1 MNENTSKLVATV
13 IADIVGAGEHS
24 HKSAT
29 LGAQLSRH
37 VSELFAA
44 VNGSDAGFIEVFG
57 NGRPSKAADF
67 IPGTLATG
75 VKAKTDRMKDAERV
89 KSILHVLKQRLYEA
103 RALRKAGGMP
113 AKDESVQAA
122 LKRYKAP
129 KAAAPAAESAKGAA
143 PATGAVII
151 PADASMDEVAEALS
165 VWVAKHGAAATGFA
179 TKLKDFLPI
188 SVTRSKKAA

>member
-1 MNENTSKLVATV
+1 MNENTTKLVAAV
-13 IADIVGAGEHS
+13 VSDIVGAGDHT
-24 HKSAT
+24 HKGAT

-129 KAAAPAAESAKGAA
+129 KAATPAAESAAPAA
-143 PATGAVII
+143 PATGVVI

-165 VWVAKHGAAATGFA
+165 LWVAKHGAAAAGLA
-179 TKLKDFLPI
+179 SKLKDFLPI

>member
-1 MNENTSKLVATV
+1 MNENTSKLVAAV
-13 IADIVGAGEHS
+13 VSDIVGAGEHS

-44 VNGSDAGFIEVFG
+44 VNGTDAGFIEVFG

-129 KAAAPAAESAKGAA
+129 KAAAEPAKPAA

-151 PADASMDEVAEALS
+151 HADASMDEVAEALS
-165 VWVAKHGAAATGFA
+165 VWVAKHGAAATGLA
-179 TKLKDFLPI
+179 SKLKDFLPI
-188 SVTRSKKAA
+188 SVTRGKKAA

>member
-1 MNENTSKLVATV
+1 MNENTSKLVAAV
-13 IADIVGAGEHS
+13 VSDIVGAGEHS

-44 VNGSDAGFIEVFG
+44 VNGTDAGFIEVFG

-67 IPGTLATG
+67 IPGTLAAG

-129 KAAAPAAESAKGAA
+129 KAATPAAEPAK
-143 PATGAVII
+143 PAEPVGAVII
-151 PADASMDEVAEALS
+151 PADASMDQVAEALS
-165 VWVAKHGAAATGFA
+165 VWVAKHGAAATGLA

-188 SVTRSKKAA
+188 SVTRGKKAA

>member
-1 MNENTSKLVATV
+1 MNENTSKLVAAV
-13 IADIVGAGEHS
+13 VSDIVGAGEHS

-44 VNGSDAGFIEVFG
+44 VNGTDAGFIEVFG

-129 KAAAPAAESAKGAA
+129 KAAAEPAKPAA

-165 VWVAKHGAAATGFA
+165 VWVAKHGAAATGLA
-179 TKLKDFLPI
+179 SKLKDFLPI
-188 SVTRSKKAA
+188 SVTRGKKAA

>member
-1 MNENTSKLVATV
+1 MNENTSKLVAAV
-13 IADIVGAGEHS
+13 VSDIVGAGEHS

-44 VNGSDAGFIEVFG
+44 VNGSDVGFVEVFG

-67 IPGTLATG
+67 IPGTLAAG

-103 RALRKAGGMP
+103 RALRKAGGM
-113 AKDESVQAA
+113 
-122 LKRYKAP
+122 
-129 KAAAPAAESAKGAA
+129 
-143 PATGAVII
+143 
-151 PADASMDEVAEALS
+151 LS
-165 VWVAKHGAAATGFA
+165 LIH
-179 TKLKDFLPI
+179 I
-188 SVTRSKKAA
+188 SEPTRPY

>member
-1 MNENTSKLVATV
+1 MNESISKLVASV
-13 IADIVGAGEHS
+13 VSDIVGAGEHT
-24 HKSAT
+24 HKGASI
-29 LGAQLSRH
+29 GAQLSRH

-44 VNGSDAGFIEVFG
+44 VNGTDAGFVEVFG

-67 IPGTLATG
+67 IPGTLAAG
-75 VKAKTDRMKDAERV
+75 VKAKTDRMKDTERV

-129 KAAAPAAESAKGAA
+129 KAATPATEPAKAAAPAAGV
-143 PATGAVII
+143 VI
-151 PADASMDEVAEALS
+151 PPDASMDEVAEALS
-165 VWVAKHGAAATGFA
+165 VWVAKHGAAATGLA

-188 SVTRSKKAA
+188 SITRNKKVA

>member
-1 MNENTSKLVATV
+1 MNENTSKLVAAV
-13 IADIVGAGEHS
+13 VSGIIGAGEHS

-113 AKDESVQAA
+113 AKDESVLAA

-129 KAAAPAAESAKGAA
+129 KAAAESAAPAAPAA
-143 PATGAVII
+143 PATGVVI

-165 VWVAKHGAAATGFA
+165 LWVAKHGAAATGLA

-188 SVTRSKKAA
+188 SVTRGKKAA

>member
-1 MNENTSKLVATV
+1 MNENTSKLVAAV
-13 IADIVGAGEHS
+13 VSDIVGAGEHS

-44 VNGSDAGFIEVFG
+44 VNGSDAGFVEVFG

-129 KAAAPAAESAKGAA
+129 KAATPAESAAPAAPSAG
-143 PATGAVII
+143 VII

-165 VWVAKHGAAATGFA
+165 LWVAKHGAAAAGLA
-179 TKLKDFLPI
+179 SKLKDFLPI
-188 SVTRSKKAA
+188 SVTRGKKAA

>member
-1 MNENTSKLVATV
+1 MNENTSKLVAAV
-13 IADIVGAGEHS
+13 VSDIVGAGEHS

-44 VNGSDAGFIEVFG
+44 VNGSDVGFVEVFG

-67 IPGTLATG
+67 IPGTLAAG

-129 KAAAPAAESAKGAA
+129 KAATPAAEPAK
-143 PATGAVII
+143 PAEPVGAVII
-151 PADASMDEVAEALS
+151 PADASMDQVAEALS
-165 VWVAKHGAAATGFA
+165 VWVAKHGAAATGLA

-188 SVTRSKKAA
+188 SVTRGKKAA

>member
-1 MNENTSKLVATV
+1 MNENTSKLVAAV
-13 IADIVGAGEHS
+13 VSDIIGAGEHS

-44 VNGSDAGFIEVFG
+44 VNGSDAGFVEVFG

-67 IPGTLATG
+67 IPGTLAAG
-75 VKAKTDRMKDAERV
+75 VRAKTDRMKDAERV

-122 LKRYKAP
+122 LKRYKSP
-129 KAAAPAAESAKGAA
+129 KAAAPAAESAAPAA
-143 PATGAVII
+143 PPTGVVI
-151 PADASMDEVAEALS
+151 PADASMEEVAEALS
-165 VWVAKHGAAATGFA
+165 LWVAKHGAAAAGLA
-179 TKLKDFLPI
+179 SKLKDFLPI
-188 SVTRSKKAA
+188 SITRGKKAA

>member
-1 MNENTSKLVATV
+1 MNENTSKLVAAV
-13 IADIVGAGEHS
+13 VSDIVGAGEHS

-67 IPGTLATG
+67 ISGTLAAG

-129 KAAAPAAESAKGAA
+129 KAPASPTEPAKPAEPVS
-143 PATGAVII
+143 AVII
-151 PADASMDEVAEALS
+151 PADASMDQVAEALS
-165 VWVAKHGAAATGFA
+165 VWVAKHGAAATGLA

-188 SVTRSKKAA
+188 SVTRGKKAA

>member
-1 MNENTSKLVATV
+1 MNENTTKLVAAVVTG
-13 IADIVGAGEHS
+13 IIGAGEHS

-75 VKAKTDRMKDAERV
+75 VKAKTDRMKDAERA

-129 KAAAPAAESAKGAA
+129 KAATPAAEPAA

-165 VWVAKHGAAATGFA
+165 VWVAKHGAAATGLA
-179 TKLKDFLPI
+179 SKLKDFLPI

>member
-1 MNENTSKLVATV
+1 MNENTSKLVAAVVTG
-13 IADIVGAGEHS
+13 IVGAGEHS

-44 VNGSDAGFIEVFG
+44 VNGSDAGFVEVFG

-67 IPGTLATG
+67 IPGTLAAG

-129 KAAAPAAESAKGAA
+129 KAAAPAA
-143 PATGAVII
+143 PATGVII

-165 VWVAKHGAAATGFA
+165 LWVAKHGAAAAGLA
-179 TKLKDFLPI
+179 SKLKDFLPI
-188 SVTRSKKAA
+188 SITRNKKAA

>member
-1 MNENTSKLVATV
+1 MNENTSKLVAAV
-13 IADIVGAGEHS
+13 VSDIVGAGEHS

-44 VNGSDAGFIEVFG
+44 VNGSDAGFVEVFG

-129 KAAAPAAESAKGAA
+129 KAATPAAESAAPAA
-143 PATGAVII
+143 PSAGVII

-165 VWVAKHGAAATGFA
+165 LWVAKHGAAAAGLA
-179 TKLKDFLPI
+179 SKLKDFLPI

>member
-1 MNENTSKLVATV
+1 MNENTSKLVAAAVTG
-13 IADIVGAGEHS
+13 IIGAGEHS

-44 VNGSDAGFIEVFG
+44 VSGSDAGFVEVFG

-122 LKRYKAP
+122 LKRYKSP
-129 KAAAPAAESAKGAA
+129 KAATPAAEAAAPAERSAG
-143 PATGAVII
+143 VVI

-165 VWVAKHGAAATGFA
+165 LWVAKHGAAAAGLA
-179 TKLKDFLPI
+179 SKLKDFLPI
-188 SVTRSKKAA
+188 SITRSKKAA